1 MCGEK
6 YKDHVVDLFV
16 RTLERVFMQT
26 RHFNEILRIVQERG
40 KKQQNKFLRAGDDE
54 IECRDIWTL
63 DFAHNSVLE
72 NIPKNGHI
80 EQLERGHTLARENL
94 WQYIHL
100 VHWRR
105 CPR

>member
-40 KKQQNKFLRAGDDE
+40 KKATKQIFKS
-54 IECRDIWTL
+54 W
-63 DFAHNSVLE
+63 
-72 NIPKNGHI
+72 
-80 EQLERGHTLARENL
+80 
-94 WQYIHL
+94 
-100 VHWRR
+100 
-105 CPR
+105 